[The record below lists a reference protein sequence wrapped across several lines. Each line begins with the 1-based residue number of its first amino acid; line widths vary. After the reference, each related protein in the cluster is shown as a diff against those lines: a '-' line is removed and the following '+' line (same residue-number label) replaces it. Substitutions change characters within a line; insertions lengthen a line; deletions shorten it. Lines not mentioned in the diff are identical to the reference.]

1 MTGFIEQ
8 RQWKSFLNDFSKRN
22 QHRATRMEV
31 VGDIGAQ
38 EEKAYLPLVGVTL
51 EPRGTEAG
59 SVAVVLGGYSGKNE
73 RRVERLIQKVERIAP
88 LVGISGLE
96 DGLGFEAQDGVKTLL
111 TFEKLPEIP
120 EKASGH

>member
-22 QHRATRMEV
+22 QNRATKMEV

-38 EEKAYLPLVGVTL
+38 EEENYLPLMGVSF
-51 EPRGTEAG
+51 EPKGTEAG
-59 SVAVVLGGYSGKNE
+59 SVEVVLGGSRGKNE
-73 RRVERLIQKVERIAP
+73 RRVERLIVKVERIAP

-96 DGLGFEAQDGVKTLL
+96 DGLGFEDQDGVKTLL

-120 EKASGH
+120 EKTGH